1 MIRTH
6 LFRRD
11 TVVQCDGAIE
21 TALQLPDGVSAWVDI
36 EDPTPQDLELLTSR
50 FRFHPLAVEDCV
62 HHQKR
67 AKIER
72 YQTHGFVVL
81 TALDRTT
88 REDLLDTASI
98 CIFIRPGLAV
108 TVRAKRITAVE
119 RIQHILE
126 DEPDRVGN
134 STERVLH
141 AILDAVIDEF
151 TPLLDDWEDEI
162 DDIEDEAA
170 SPGVQPIAERLLE
183 LRRKLLLVRRIILP
197 QIEVVRRLVDDD
209 SPEVSAEY
217 RVYFRDVLDHAL
229 VVSETTSLFLEVA
242 NGAITVHA
250 NAVNERLNE
259 VMKFLAIVSTLLLP
273 WTVVSGIFGMN
284 FDLIPLSHQP
294 LGFGT
299 ALGVMLVV
307 TVGLLYYFRRKG
319 WLGRPALK

>member
-6 LFRRD
+6 LFRKD
-11 TVVQCDGAIE
+11 CVVECEGSIDV
-21 TALQLPDGVSAWVDI
+21 ALQLPEGTSAWVDI
-36 EDPTPQDLELLTSR
+36 EAPTDEELDLLTTR

-72 YQTHGFVVL
+72 YQSHGFVVL

-88 REDLLDTASI
+88 RTDLLDTTSI
-98 CIFIRPGLAV
+98 CIFIRPRLAV
-108 TVRAKRITAVE
+108 TVRSKRITAIE
-119 RIQHILE
+119 RIQHILA

-151 TPLLDDWEDEI
+151 TPLLDDWEDEL
-162 DDIEDEAA
+162 DEIEDDAA
-170 SPGVQPIAERLLE
+170 QPGVHNLADHLVQ

-284 FDLIPLSHQP
+284 FDVIPLSHQP
-294 LGFGT
+294 LGFF
-299 ALGVMLVV
+299 AAVGVMVAV
-307 TVGLLYYFRRKG
+307 TIGLLYYFRRKG
-319 WLGRPALK
+319 WLGRPALQ